1 MTSRTTLA
9 AFAPRVYRDARTIF
23 LELPSGDT
31 LKFPLTE
38 GGMAKALKFVPSIAD
53 QPGYLTG
60 GRNIPERERPVR
72 VARKT
77 AKARKATVVD
87 DIKGG
92 SLTEIVRNMKE
103 KPE

>member
-1 MTSRTTLA
+1 MSTKTTIA
-9 AFAPRVYRDARTIF
+9 PFAPRIYRDSRTVY

-31 LKFPLTE
+31 LKFPLTD
-38 GGMAKALKFVPSIAD
+38 GGFAKALKHVPSIAD

-60 GRNIPERERPVR
+60 GRNILDKARPVK

-77 AKARKATVVD
+77 AKARKATEVS

-103 KPE
+103 KGE